1 MNLSTHTFILIPI
14 AFYFILFSYKVHC
27 QNYENPAEK
36 YSEVYK
42 KYLNAECP
50 IEENN
55 IKHFVYFSK
64 DRDAIRNHALLTI
77 PQFCGAQIMYSWNQL
92 ETGKD
97 QYDFSLILEDY
108 EYLKSYGKKLFIQL
122 QDVTFNPQKNAIP
135 NYLQTM
141 EYDGGATIQVTDEG
155 VPEGWVAKRWNSK
168 VQERFALLL
177 EALGKTF
184 DGKIEGI
191 NLQET
196 AIGVSQKQDP
206 SFSPELY
213 SKGLKNN
220 MLSLKKAFPSSTTMQ
235 YANFMPDEWLPWDDK
250 GYLRSLYKYGEEI
263 GVGLG
268 GPDLMFTK
276 KGQLN
281 HALALMHESSYTVPL
296 GIAIQDGNYIGKT
309 NNEEI
314 IKDRTNI
321 VPQLHAFAKD
331 FLKVNYMFW
340 VNQEPYFTEDVVPCF
355 SKK

>member
-1 MNLSTHTFILIPI
+1 MNQKTNTFISILI
-14 AFYFILFSYKVHC
+14 AFSFTLISSKVHC
-27 QNYENPAEK
+27 QNLENPAEK

-42 KYLNAECP
+42 KYLNATCP

-64 DRDAIRNHALLTI
+64 DRDAVRNHVLLTTLK
-77 PQFCGAQIMYSWNQL
+77 FSGAQIMYSWNQL

-108 EYLKSYGKKLFIQL
+108 EYLKSHEKKLFIQL
-122 QDVTFNPQKNAIP
+122 QDVTFNPQKKAIP
-135 NYLQTM
+135 NYLLTN
-141 EYDGGATIQVTDEG
+141 EYDGGAVMQVTDKG
-155 VPEGWVAKRWNSK
+155 VPEGWVAKRWNVK
-168 VQERFALLL
+168 VQERFALLMG
-177 EALGKTF
+177 ALGKAL

-213 SKGLKNN
+213 TKGLKIN

-250 GYLRSLYKYGEEI
+250 GYLRSLYNYGEEI

-281 HALALMHESSYTVPL
+281 HALALMHESNYSVPL

-314 IKDRTNI
+314 IKDRNNI
-321 VPQLHAFAKD
+321 VPQLHAFADD

-340 VNQEPYFTEDVVPCF
+340 VNQKPYFIEDVVPCF
-355 SKK
+355 LKK